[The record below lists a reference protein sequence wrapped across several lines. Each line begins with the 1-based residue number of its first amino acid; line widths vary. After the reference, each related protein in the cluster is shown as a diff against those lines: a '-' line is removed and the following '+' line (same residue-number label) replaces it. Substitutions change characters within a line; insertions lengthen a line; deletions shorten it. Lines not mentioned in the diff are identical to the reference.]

1 MVEYPIVVDVS
12 KWNGHMNWDRT
23 KAMGVSARII
33 RAGTIDPYSGKPVA
47 DAQFKNNAVA
57 VDGLPLLAAYWYF
70 RPDFA
75 VEPQADAFA
84 ELLTKYNI
92 RWPAFDFEY
101 SAGLPKRMLSDR
113 MEQFILTV
121 WRYMG
126 IEHGLNYTRASWWN
140 EHVDSRPL
148 WSKLHLWIA
157 IYNKHLIHPWKG
169 LAPRYKPHGY
179 DNFVLWQRE
188 ENPNG
193 FAYGNE
199 EPPFGGRKIDINIF
213 NGTKEEMMS
222 LFFGVMPP
230 AEEPPAEKPDPE
242 EPPAATKKVEIC
254 NLNPGVY
261 LRVRSMPSTDGAVVG
276 RAKNGEVYTVLD
288 EAPSFSPGIPWYK
301 IGEDRWIYG
310 GYAKVL

>member
-1 MVEYPIVVDVS
+1 MTEYPVVVDVS
-12 KWNGHMNWDRT
+12 KWNGRMNWDRT

-33 RAGTIDPYSGKPVA
+33 RAGSIDPYTGKPAA
-47 DAQFKNNAVA
+47 DIQFKNNAVV
-57 VDGLPLLAAYWYF
+57 VDDLPILAAYWYF
-70 RPDFA
+70 MPDFA
-75 VEPQADAFA
+75 VEPQANLFA

-101 SAGLPKRMLSDR
+101 SANLPKRTLSDR
-113 MEQFILTV
+113 MEQFILTT

-140 EHVDSRPL
+140 EYVDSRPL

-157 IYNKHLIHPWKG
+157 IYNSNLIHPWKG
-169 LAPRYKPHGY
+169 LTPRYKPHGY
-179 DNFVLWQRE
+179 EDFVLWQRE

-199 EPPFGGRKIDINIF
+199 APPYGGRKIDINVF
-213 NGTKEEMMS
+213 NGTKEEMMK
-222 LFFGVMPP
+222 LFFGVTPP
-230 AEEPPAEKPDPE
+230 VVPQPPAEKP
-242 EPPAATKKVEIC
+242 PAVAKKVEVYG
-254 NLNPGVY
+254 LNPGVH
-261 LRVRSMPSTDGAVVG
+261 LRIRSKPSLDGTVIG
-276 RAKNGEVYTVLD
+276 WTKNGEIHSVLD

-310 GYAKVL
+310 GYAKVV